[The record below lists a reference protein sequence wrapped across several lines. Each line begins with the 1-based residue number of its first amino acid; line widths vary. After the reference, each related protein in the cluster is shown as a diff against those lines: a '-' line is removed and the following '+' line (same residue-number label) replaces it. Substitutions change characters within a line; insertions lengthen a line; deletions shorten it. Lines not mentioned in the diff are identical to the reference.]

1 MKCELHYKA
10 FGIGWSVPECTNY
23 NATLSNAPWLHFNVS
38 VSGSGG
44 DCSCY
49 RMCAPWCCTNVCACV
64 RTDVCDRQNNK
75 ALRPC
80 DQRGEAGPRN
90 FWPLLSK
97 PGPDSL
103 TRLWWD
109 NHDSAR
115 LLFRISHMFITGVRC
130 VWRHALKYLLRGG
143 YKIFWN
149 ICSGVVIKYFDR
161 TKVCKRTRR
170 Q

>member
-23 NATLSNAPWLHFNVS
+23 NATLSNAPRLHFNVS
-38 VSGSGG
+38 VSGSSG

-49 RMCAPWCCTNVCACV
+49 RMCAQWYVQCAPMCVRVCALMCV
-64 RTDVCDRQNNK
+64 IDRITK
-75 ALRPC
+75 HCVPVT
-80 DQRGEAGPRN
+80 RGGGAGPRN

-130 VWRHALKYLLRGG
+130 VWRQALKYLLRDG
-143 YKIFWN
+143 YKIFWQ
-149 ICSGVVIKYFDR
+149 DR
-161 TKVCKRTRR
+161 GM
-170 Q
+170 